1 MKVAVLMGGKSTERL
16 ISLESGKGVL
26 KALLNQ
32 GIQAFALDIPEHLS
46 GLVELLEEQKPDV
59 VFNALHGRYGEDG
72 CIQGLLNLMEIPY
85 THSGVLA
92 SALSM
97 DKQRAKVIVA
107 SMGIDVPRGYM
118 ITKEQLIQGN
128 MISKPY
134 ILKPNNEG
142 SSVGVRIIRI
152 EEDECQIIEEW
163 PYSQPI
169 LTEEYIAGREVSV
182 VVMDDGAVGVVEIVP
197 HTGFYDYHTKYTA
210 GMAEHVV
217 PAEISVEWTKKLMQQ
232 AYKIHQAFGCRGVS
246 RSDFRLD
253 EQTGRCVFLEI
264 NVNPGLTPLSLVPE
278 VVSKIKGMS
287 YDDLIVQLIK
297 VAGYEKQAY

>member
-16 ISLESGKGVL
+16 VSLESGKGVL

-32 GIQAFALDIPEHLS
+32 GYQAFALDIPEQIS
-46 GLVELLEEQKPDV
+46 GLVDLLEEQKPDV

-128 MISKPY
+128 MLSKPY
-134 ILKPNNEG
+134 VLKPNDEG
-142 SSVGVRIIRI
+142 SSVGVHIIRTD
-152 EEDECQIIEEW
+152 EDERRVIDEW
-163 PYSQPI
+163 SYNKPV
-169 LTEEYIAGREVSV
+169 LTEEYIGGREVSV
-182 VVMDDGAVGVVEIVP
+182 VVMDDGAVGVVEIIP
-197 HTGFYDYHTKYTA
+197 HTGFYDYHTKYTVGVA
-210 GMAEHVV
+210 DHIV
-217 PAEISVEWTKKLMQQ
+217 PADISGEWTKKLMQQ
-232 AYKIHQAFGCRGVS
+232 AYKIHQALGCRGVS

-297 VAGYEKQAY
+297 VAGYEK

>member
-16 ISLESGKGVL
+16 VSLESGKGVL

-32 GIQAFALDIPEHLS
+32 GYQAFALDIPEQIS
-46 GLVELLEEQKPDV
+46 GLVDLLEEQKPDV

-118 ITKEQLIQGN
+118 ITKEQLIHGN
-128 MISKPY
+128 MLSRPY
-134 ILKPNNEG
+134 ILKPNDEG
-142 SSVGVRIIRI
+142 SSVGVHIIRTD
-152 EEDECQIIEEW
+152 EDERRVIDEW
-163 PYSQPI
+163 SYNKPV

-197 HTGFYDYHTKYTA
+197 HTGFYDYHTKYTS
-210 GMAEHVV
+210 GEAEHIV
-217 PAEISVEWTKKLMQQ
+217 PADISGEWTKKLMQQ
-232 AYKIHQAFGCRGVS
+232 AYKIHQALGCRGVS

-287 YDDLIVQLIK
+287 YEDLIVQLIR
-297 VAGYEKQAY
+297 VASYEK